1 MSILG
6 LIAGGLISAWL
17 VLRLVFTLP
26 DRPADPAPVPPPD
39 TPDSRI
45 GRAIAGLEAAHPG
58 LSGIQLL
65 PDSLGSFAARVKLI
79 RAADVCLD
87 VQYYIWRDDVS
98 GRLLLDELRQAADRG
113 VAVRLLLDDNG
124 IDDLDD
130 ELAALNTHANIEVRL
145 FNPFTIRRPKALGY
159 LLDFFRLNRRMH
171 NKSLTAD
178 NQMTIIGGRNI
189 GDMYFGA
196 GDQPEFADLDVI
208 AIGAIV
214 PELAADFSRYWT
226 SASSYPCELILP
238 PAATGALER
247 LAASAQALTLADLLA
262 QDYAAAVDE
271 MSYAD
276 PLTHGLLA
284 YEWVPVTM
292 LSDDPAKA
300 LGRKPRSPTPLGRIG
315 EIIGESQKQMG
326 LVSAYFVPSKAGA
339 DMFVAMAARGVQLD
353 VLTNALA
360 STDVAVV
367 HAGYARYRR
376 RLLEAGVRLWEMRGE
391 NTAFPAK
398 RSGVLGS
405 LPRSSRTSLHAKT
418 FTCDGARLFVG
429 SFNFDPRSMHIN
441 TELGFLM
448 ESPALAQRLERIF
461 GEPLR
466 ERAYEVQLEPD
477 GAMIWLEASADG
489 ITIHRHDPET
499 SLWRRM
505 QVVLWQMMPIEWLL

>member
-1 MSILG
+1 MSILW
-6 LIAGGLISAWL
+6 LIAGVLVSAW
-17 VLRLVFTLP
+17 VILRLVFALP
-26 DRPADPAPVPPPD
+26 DRPPDPAPAPPAD

-45 GRAIAGLEAAHPG
+45 GRAIGGLEAAHPG

-65 PDSLGSFAARVKLI
+65 ADSRGSYAARVKLI

-130 ELAALNTHANIEVRL
+130 ELAALNMHANVEVRL

-196 GDQPEFADLDVI
+196 GDQPEFADLNVL

-226 SASSYPCELILP
+226 SASSYPSEMILP
-238 PAATGALER
+238 AAATGALER
-247 LAASAQALTLADLLA
+247 LASDAQTLLRADVLA
-262 QDYAAAVDE
+262 QDYTTAIDE
-271 MSYAD
+271 MSYAA
-276 PLTHGLLA
+276 PLTHGSLE

-300 LGRKPRSPTPLGRIG
+300 LGRQPKIRTPLGRIG
-315 EIIGESQKQMG
+315 EIIGQSEEQMG
-326 LVSAYFVPSKAGA
+326 LVSAYFVPSREGT

-376 RLLEAGVRLWEMRGE
+376 RLLKAGVRLWEMKGE

-405 LPRSSRTSLHAKT
+405 LPKSSRTSLHAKT

-429 SFNFDPRSMHIN
+429 SFNFDPRSMHLN

-448 ESPALAQRLERIF
+448 ESPALAQRLQQIF
-461 GEPLR
+461 GDPLR
-466 ERAYEVQLEPD
+466 ERAYEVRLGAD
-477 GAMIWLEASADG
+477 GTMIWLEAG
-489 ITIHRHDPET
+489 ENGPVVHRHDPET

-505 QVVLWQMMPIEWLL
+505 QVVLWQLMPIEWLL

>member
-1 MSILG
+1 MSILAI
-6 LIAGGLISAWL
+6 IAL
-17 VLRLVFTLP
+17 VLASLWVALRLAFALP
-26 DRPADPAPVPPPD
+26 DRPPDAAPPLPAD

-45 GRAIAGLEAAHPG
+45 GRAIAGLETAHPG

-65 PDSLGSFAARVKLI
+65 PDSRDSYAARVKLI

-87 VQYYIWRDDVS
+87 VQYYIWCEDVS

-124 IDDLDD
+124 IAKLDD
-130 ELAALNTHANIEVRL
+130 ELAALNTHTNVEVRL
-145 FNPFTIRRPKALGY
+145 FNPFVIRHPKVLGY
-159 LLDFFRLNRRMH
+159 ALDFFRLNRRMH

-178 NQMTIIGGRNI
+178 NQMTIVGGRNI

-196 GDQPEFADLDVI
+196 GSELQFADLDVL

-214 PELAADFSRYWT
+214 PELAADFARYWT
-226 SASSYPCELILP
+226 SASAYPAQLILP
-238 PAATGALER
+238 APAAEALD
-247 LAASAQALTLADLLA
+247 TLAGSVQDLLRTDPLA
-262 QDYAAAVDE
+262 QDYALAVDA

-276 PLTHGLLA
+276 PLTHGSLE

-300 LGRKPRSPTPLGRIG
+300 LGRQPRTKTPLGRIG
-315 EIIGESQKQMG
+315 DIIGQSQQQMG

-360 STDVAVV
+360 STDVAVA

-376 RLLEAGVRLWEMRGE
+376 RLLQAGVRLWEMKGE
-391 NTAFPAK
+391 NPAFPAK
-398 RSGVLGS
+398 RSGVLGG

-418 FTCDGARLFVG
+418 FTCDGAKLFVG
-429 SFNFDPRSMHIN
+429 SFNFDPRSMHLN

-448 ESPALAQRLERIF
+448 ESPALAHRLQRIF
-461 GEPLR
+461 GDPLR
-466 ERAYEVQLEPD
+466 ERAYEVRLGPD
-477 GAMIWLEASADG
+477 GTLIWIEAGEDG
-489 ITIHRHDPET
+489 PSVHTHDPET

-505 QVVLWQMMPIEWLL
+505 QVVMWQLLPIEWLL